1 MLGNPYSSNESGM
14 GPLMRDIKNKIC
26 QDCELV
32 ALLEDDS
39 GLELLVNNKIISLDL
54 PVKEVYR
61 KIWQTDNN
69 TDSDAMKITYRIR
82 GLMGDATE
90 EFIESLDTKDN
101 KEVNNEEV
109 YKMANVM
116 SQCGGLQVMLQRLK
130 VIEDLSPRS
139 RLLMMVLLKLFG
151 HCIRVK
157 DNRQSLIDPS
167 LNTIGVMLNL
177 LKLILSSES
186 PELISMP
193 SAPGF
198 PSSLEQLMQIM
209 ETILVE
215 SSQMSSQLFD
225 VFCATTCGTNED
237 IRFLAEAAS
246 SPLIKGLSF
255 VEIYSMVL
263 CKK

>member
-1 MLGNPYSSNESGM
+1 MLGNPYSSNDTGM

-54 PVKEVYR
+54 AVKEVYR
-61 KIWQTDNN
+61 KIWQNEHN
-69 TDSDAMKITYRIR
+69 VDSDAMKIVYRIR

-101 KEVNNEEV
+101 KEVNEEEL
-109 YKMANVM
+109 YRMANVM
-116 SQCGGLQVMLQRLK
+116 AECDGLLVMLQRLK

-139 RLLMMVLLKLFG
+139 RLLMQVLLKLFG

-157 DNRQSLIDPS
+157 ANRQALIEPS
-167 LNTIGVMLNL
+167 LATIDVMLNL
-177 LKLILSSES
+177 MKLIVRSES
-186 PELISMP
+186 AEFVSQP
-193 SAPGF
+193 SAPGL
-198 PSSLEQLMQIM
+198 PSCLEQLMQIM

-215 SSQMSSQLFD
+215 ASQLSEQQFD
-225 VFCATTCGTNED
+225 VFCATTCGTSED
-237 IRFLAEAAS
+237 IIQLVNAAS
-246 SPLIKGLSF
+246 SPLIKGWSPLT
-255 VEIYSMVL
+255 IN
-263 CKK
+263 